1 MFKSLERRIVALL
14 LVLLLVVQLASF
26 VVIQNA
32 ISSNGRAM
40 IAAELEV
47 GERVFQRLLK
57 QNAEMLTQGAQLL
70 AKDYGFLSAIA
81 SRDDETIT
89 SALTNHGARIGSSF
103 TVMVGTDRQILAD
116 SAHALSANAKRL
128 IMQLVDA
135 AEKEGSAVGTGIID
149 NGPFQLVVVPV
160 KAPVVVGW
168 VVMAFPMDQRLAADM
183 MALSSL
189 ETSFLIHSNQQAWAA
204 TASTLAPEATATLIR
219 ALGQDR
225 AAQSSTVDIG
235 TGADQYAGFV
245 TQLAKDGR
253 QTAVVVLQR
262 SVSAAIAPY
271 RELQMTLLILTAAGI
286 VIAAGVSMVTARR
299 ITGPLRE
306 LTSTARRL
314 GAGDYDGPIPTG
326 GGEEIAELSNAFDTM
341 RMGIAKREAEIHK
354 LAYWDSLT
362 DLPNRAQF
370 TRKLGQVIGSAST
383 CHILMMDLD
392 RFKNVNDV
400 LGQNFGDALLRSVA
414 QRLTEHAGA
423 NPANIA
429 RLGGDEFAI
438 LLVDSTLADARQ
450 VAMRI
455 LKSLEIPIVLDDQAV
470 DLGAGIGIAGYPEH
484 GGDAE
489 SLLSRAEVAMHVAK
503 RSGNQASVYDAASD
517 ESSQQSL
524 SLLSDLRRAV
534 DRNELKLYVQPK
546 LSLDKGEVNGLEALV
561 RWVHPERGMI
571 FPDQFIP
578 FSEQTGFIRVLT
590 LWMLDRAAALCS
602 NLAAEGMYPKISVNI
617 SARDLMDQDLA
628 AKFSDILARHQVS
641 ASSFCLEI
649 TESAIMDDPV
659 RAHNT
664 LDSLHALGAELSI
677 DDFGTGYSSLAYL
690 KQLPVDELKIDKSFV
705 MNMAHDANDAK
716 IVRSTVDLGHN
727 MGLRVVAEGIE
738 SEQTWNLLA
747 QMGCDSGQGYFMS
760 RPIPANEFSAWSKRW
775 IAMRPVRPAGAPD
788 ARSASGEQ
796 PLAIEMEQDA

>member
-14 LVLLLVVQLASF
+14 LALLLVVQLASF

-40 IAAELEV
+40 IAAELDV
-47 GERVFQRLLK
+47 GERVFRRLLK

-103 TVMVGTDRQILAD
+103 TVMVDTERQIRVD
-116 SAHALSANAKRL
+116 SAHALSDNAKRL
-128 IMQLVDA
+128 ILQLVDA
-135 AEKEGSAVGTGIID
+135 AEREGSAVGTGIID
-149 NGPFQLVVVPV
+149 NGPFQIVVVPV

-168 VVMAFPMDQRLAADM
+168 VVMAFPMDQRLATDM
-183 MALSSL
+183 LALSSL
-189 ETSFLIHSNQQAWAA
+189 ETSFLIHSEGGRW
-204 TASTLAPEATATLIR
+204 TASATTLGPQPIAGLINTLGTDKTTLR
-219 ALGQDR
+219 
-225 AAQSSTVDIG
+225 STLDIG
-235 TGADQYAGFV
+235 SGAEQYAGFI
-245 TQLAKDGR
+245 TQLAKDGK
-253 QTAVVVLQR
+253 QTAMVVLQR

-271 RELQMTLLILTAAGI
+271 RELQMTLLILTAAGLF
-286 VIAAGVSMVTARR
+286 IAAGVSVVTARR

-314 GAGDYDGPIPTG
+314 GTGDFDGPIPVG
-326 GGEEIAELSNAFDTM
+326 GGEEIAELSNAFGAM
-341 RMGIAKREAEIHK
+341 RSGIANREAEIHK

-370 TRKLGQVIGSAST
+370 TRKLAQVIASAKP

-400 LGQNFGDALLRSVA
+400 LGHSFGDALLRSVA
-414 QRLTEHAGA
+414 QRLITYSGA
-423 NPANIA
+423 EPANIA

-438 LLVDSTLADARQ
+438 LLVDGTLADAYTA
-450 VAMRI
+450 AMRI
-455 LKSLEIPIVLDDQAV
+455 LKSLELPIVLDDQAV

-503 RSGNQASVYDAASD
+503 RSGNQASVYDAAKD

-546 LSLDKGEVNGLEALV
+546 LSLANGEVNGLEALV

-590 LWMLDRAAALCS
+590 LWVLDRAAALCS
-602 NLAAEGMYPKISVNI
+602 TLAAEGLYPKMSVNI
-617 SARDLMDQDLA
+617 SARDLMDQDLT
-628 AKFSDILARHQVS
+628 AKYADILARHQVS

-659 RAHNT
+659 RAQHT
-664 LDSLHALGAELSI
+664 LESLHAMGAELSI

-705 MNMAHDANDAK
+705 MNMEHDANDAK
-716 IVRSTVDLGHN
+716 IVRSTIDLGHN
-727 MGLRVVAEGIE
+727 LGLRVVAEGIE
-738 SEQTWNLLA
+738 SEQAWALLA
-747 QMGCDSGQGYFMS
+747 HMGCDSGQGYFMS
-760 RPIPANEFSAWSKRW
+760 RPIPADEFAAWSRRW
-775 IAMRPVRPAGAPD
+775 DANKSAGGARIAAGHV
-788 ARSASGEQ
+788 ARNKPSMTIGVEESA
-796 PLAIEMEQDA
+796 

>member
-14 LVLLLVVQLASF
+14 LALLLVVQLASY

-40 IAAELEV
+40 IVAELEV
-47 GERVFQRLLK
+47 GDRVFARLLK

-103 TVMVGTDRQILAD
+103 TVMVGTDREIRAD
-116 SAHALSANAKRL
+116 TAHTPSVNARRL
-128 IMQLVDA
+128 ILQLVDA
-135 AEKEGSAVGTGIID
+135 AEKEGTAVGTGIVD

-168 VVMAFPMDQRLAADM
+168 VVMAFPLDQRLAADM
-183 MALSSL
+183 LALSSL
-189 ETSFLIHSNQQAWAA
+189 ETTFLIQSDKGTWA
-204 TASTLAPEATATLIR
+204 TSASTLAPAATAAVID
-219 ALGQDR
+219 ALGQKRR
-225 AAQSSTVDIG
+225 AQASTLDIG
-235 TGADQYAGFV
+235 AGADQYAGVV
-245 TQLAKDGR
+245 TLLAKDGK

-286 VIAAGVSMVTARR
+286 VIAAAVSMVTARR

-314 GAGDYDGPIPTG
+314 GAGDYAGQIPTG

-341 RMGIAKREAEIHK
+341 RTGIAKREAEIHK

-370 TRKLGQVIGSAST
+370 TRNLGQVIASAST

-400 LGQNFGDALLRSVA
+400 LGQSFGDALLRSVA
-414 QRLTEHAGA
+414 QRLIQHAGA
-423 NPANIA
+423 NPDNIA

-438 LLVDSTLADARQ
+438 LLVDSTLSDGWQ
-450 VAMRI
+450 VAARI

-484 GGDAE
+484 GADAE
-489 SLLSRAEVAMHVAK
+489 SLLSHAEVAMHVAK
-503 RSGNQASVYDAASD
+503 RSGNQAAVYDAASD

-578 FSEQTGFIRVLT
+578 FSEQTGFIRVIT
-590 LWMLDRAAALCS
+590 LWMLDRAAGLCS
-602 NLAAEGMYPKISVNI
+602 TLAAEGMHPKISVNI

-664 LDSLHALGAELSI
+664 LESLHALGAELSI

-705 MNMAHDANDAK
+705 MNMALDANDAK

-727 MGLRVVAEGIE
+727 LGLRVVSEGIE
-738 SEQTWNLLA
+738 SEQTSNLLA

-760 RPIPANEFSAWSKRW
+760 RPIPANEFSTWSKRW
-775 IAMRPVRPAGAPD
+775 ASMRPGRPADAADGRAGQSAQPCAITMEEGA
-788 ARSASGEQ
+788 
-796 PLAIEMEQDA
+796 

>member
-14 LVLLLVVQLASF
+14 LALLLVVQLASF

-103 TVMVGTDRQILAD
+103 TVMVDTERQIRVD
-116 SAHALSANAKRL
+116 SAHALSDNARRL
-128 IMQLVDA
+128 ILQLVDA
-135 AEKEGSAVGTGIID
+135 AELEGSAVGTGIID
-149 NGPFQLVVVPV
+149 NGPFQIVVVPV

-168 VVMAFPMDQRLAADM
+168 VVMAFPMDQRLATDM
-183 MALSSL
+183 LALSSL
-189 ETSFLIHSNQQAWAA
+189 ETSFLIHSDGGNWNASA
-204 TASTLAPEATATLIR
+204 TTLGPESIAGLINTLGKYDTTLRSTL
-219 ALGQDR
+219 
-225 AAQSSTVDIG
+225 DIG
-235 TGADQYAGFV
+235 IGADQYAGFI
-245 TQLAKDGR
+245 TRLAKDGK
-253 QTAVVVLQR
+253 QTAMVVLQR

-271 RELQMTLLILTAAGI
+271 RELQMTLLILTAAGLF
-286 VIAAGVSMVTARR
+286 IAAGVSIVTARR

-314 GAGDYDGPIPTG
+314 GAGDFDGPIPVG
-326 GGEEIAELSNAFDTM
+326 GGEEIAELSNAFGAM
-341 RMGIAKREAEIHK
+341 RSGIANREAEIHK

-370 TRKLGQVIGSAST
+370 TRKLAQVIASADP

-400 LGQNFGDALLRSVA
+400 LGHSFGDALLRSVA
-414 QRLTEHAGA
+414 QRLIAHSGA
-423 NPANIA
+423 EPANIA

-438 LLVDSTLADARQ
+438 LLVNGTLANAHT

-455 LKSLEIPIVLDDQAV
+455 LKSLELPIVLDDQAV

-503 RSGNQASVYDAASD
+503 RSGNQASVYDAAKD

-546 LSLDKGEVNGLEALV
+546 LSLANGEVNGLEALV

-590 LWMLDRAAALCS
+590 LWVLDRSAALCS
-602 NLAAEGMYPKISVNI
+602 TLAAEGMHPKISVNI
-617 SARDLMDQDLA
+617 SARDLMDQDLT
-628 AKFSDILARHQVS
+628 AKYADILARHNVS

-659 RAHNT
+659 RAQNT
-664 LDSLHALGAELSI
+664 LESLHALGAELSI

-705 MNMAHDANDAK
+705 MNMEHDANDAK
-716 IVRSTVDLGHN
+716 IVRSTIDLGHN

-738 SEQTWNLLA
+738 SEQTWALLA
-747 QMGCDSGQGYFMS
+747 HMGCDSGQGYFMS
-760 RPIPANEFSAWSKRW
+760 RPIPADEFAAWSRRW
-775 IAMRPVRPAGAPD
+775 EAGRSGGSARVPAGPVATNKSLVTID
-788 ARSASGEQ
+788 VEESA
-796 PLAIEMEQDA
+796 

>member
-14 LVLLLVVQLASF
+14 LTVLLLVQLAGF

-32 ISSNGRAM
+32 ISRNGRAV
-40 IAAELEV
+40 IAEELVV
-47 GERVFQRLLK
+47 GERVFRRLLK

-81 SRDDETIT
+81 SNDDETIT
-89 SALTNHGARIGSSF
+89 SALTNHGARIGASF
-103 TVMVGTDRQILAD
+103 TVMVNPDRSLRVD
-116 SAHALSANAKRL
+116 SAHALSETGRRRIL
-128 IMQLVDA
+128 QLVDS
-135 AEKEGSAVGTGIID
+135 AEKDGSAVGTGIVE
-149 NGPFQLVVVPV
+149 NGLFQFVVVPV

-183 MALSSL
+183 LALSSL
-189 ETSFLIHSNQQAWAA
+189 ETSFLVGSGQNAWIASATTLTPDAIATVTSELNRESAA
-204 TASTLAPEATATLIR
+204 RRSAIDVSM
-219 ALGQDR
+219 G
-225 AAQSSTVDIG
+225 G
-235 TGADQYAGFV
+235 NQYAGLFSE
-245 TQLAKDGR
+245 LAKGDG
-253 QTAVVVLQR
+253 QTAVVLLQR

-271 RELQMTLLILTAAGI
+271 RALQMTLLILTAVGI
-286 VIAAGVSMVTARR
+286 LVAALVSMVTARR

-306 LTSTARRL
+306 LTNTARRL
-314 GAGDYDGPIPTG
+314 GGGDYDGPIPTG
-326 GGEEIAELSNAFDTM
+326 GGEEIAELSHAFGVM
-341 RMGIAKREAEIHK
+341 RSGIAKREAEIHK

-370 TRKLGQVIGSAST
+370 ARRLREAIGSART

-400 LGQNFGDALLRSVA
+400 LGQSFGDALLRSVA
-414 QRLTEHAGA
+414 QRLVTHTGA
-423 NPANIA
+423 DRANIA

-438 LLVDSTLADARQ
+438 LLVDGTLADAQ
-450 VAMRI
+450 EVALRV
-455 LKSLEIPIVLDDQAV
+455 LKSLEMPIVLDDQAV
-470 DLGAGIGIAGYPEH
+470 DLGAGIGIAGYPQH

-503 RSGNQASVYDAASD
+503 RSGNQAAVYDAATD

-524 SLLSDLRRAV
+524 SLLSELRRAV

-546 LSLDKGEVNGLEALV
+546 LSLDKGEVTGLEALV
-561 RWVHPERGMI
+561 RWAHPERGMI

-578 FSEQTGFIRVLT
+578 FSEKTGFIRVIT
-590 LWMLDRAAALCS
+590 LWMLDQAAALCS
-602 NLAAEGMYPKISVNI
+602 ALALEGMYPKLSVNI

-628 AKFSDILARHQVS
+628 AKFSEILFRHKVS
-641 ASSFCLEI
+641 AASFCLEI

-659 RAHNT
+659 RAQNT
-664 LDSLHALGAELSI
+664 LESLHALGAELSI

-705 MNMAHDANDAK
+705 MNMEHDANDAK

-727 MGLRVVAEGIE
+727 LGLRVVAEGIE
-738 SEQTWNLLA
+738 SEQAWELLS
-747 QMGCDSGQGYFMS
+747 QMGCDSGQGYLMS
-760 RPIPANEFSAWSKRW
+760 RPIPANEFGPWSLRW
-775 IAMRPVRPAGAPD
+775 TLGNTARRKPA
-788 ARSASGEQ
+788 SASAQANGQDLPAEIGE
-796 PLAIEMEQDA
+796 DA

>member
-14 LVLLLVVQLASF
+14 LIVLLLVQVASF
-26 VVIQNA
+26 FVIQNA
-32 ISSNGRAM
+32 ISRNGRTV
-40 IAAELEV
+40 IAEELVV
-47 GERVFQRLLK
+47 GERVFKRLLK

-81 SRDDETIT
+81 SSDDETIT
-89 SALTNHGARIGSSF
+89 SALTNHGARIGASF
-103 TVMVGTDRQILAD
+103 TVMVGTDRTLRVD
-116 SAHALSANAKRL
+116 STHALSRDGRRRIL
-128 IMQLVDA
+128 QLVDA
-135 AEKEGSAVGTGIID
+135 AEKEGSAVGTGILE
-149 NGPFQLVVVPV
+149 NGPFQIVVVPV

-168 VVMAFPMDQRLAADM
+168 VVMAFPLDQRLAADM
-183 MALSSL
+183 LALSSL
-189 ETSFLIHSNQQAWAA
+189 ETSFMVRSAQGAWAA
-204 TASTLAPEATATLIR
+204 SATTLAPDAIGTMTA
-219 ALGQDR
+219 ALDAR
-225 AAQSSTVDIG
+225 HAAQRPAIDITMG
-235 TGADQYAGFV
+235 GDQYAGLLSE
-245 TQLAKDGR
+245 LASDDR

-271 RELQMTLLILTAAGI
+271 RALQMTLLILTAVGI
-286 VIAAGVSMVTARR
+286 LVAALVSIVTARR

-314 GAGDYDGPIPTG
+314 GGGDYDGPIPTG
-326 GGEEIAELSNAFDTM
+326 GGEEIAELSNAFGVM
-341 RMGIAKREAEIHK
+341 RSGIAKREAEIHK

-370 TRKLGQVIGSAST
+370 ARKLRQAIGSAAT

-400 LGQNFGDALLRSVA
+400 LGQSFGDALLRSVA
-414 QRLTEHAGA
+414 QRLLTHSGA
-423 NPANIA
+423 DSANIA

-438 LLVDSTLADARQ
+438 LLVDGTLADAQ
-450 VAMRI
+450 EVALRV
-455 LKSLEIPIVLDDQAV
+455 LKSLELPIVLDDQAV
-470 DLGAGIGIAGYPEH
+470 DLGAGIGIAGYPQH
-484 GGDAE
+484 AADAE

-503 RSGNQASVYDAASD
+503 RSGNQAAVYDAATD

-546 LSLDKGEVNGLEALV
+546 LSLAVGEVTGLEALV

-578 FSEQTGFIRVLT
+578 FSEQTGFIRVIT

-602 NLAAEGMYPKISVNI
+602 ALALEGMYPKISVNI
-617 SARDLMDQDLA
+617 SARDLMDQDLP
-628 AKFSDILARHQVS
+628 AKFSEILFRHKVS
-641 ASSFCLEI
+641 AASFCLEI

-659 RAHNT
+659 RAQNT
-664 LDSLHALGAELSI
+664 LESLHALGAELSI

-705 MNMAHDANDAK
+705 MNMEHDANDAK

-727 MGLRVVAEGIE
+727 LGLRVVAEGIE
-738 SEQTWNLLA
+738 TEQAWALLS
-747 QMGCDSGQGYFMS
+747 QMGCDSGQGYLMS
-760 RPIPANEFSAWSKRW
+760 RPIPANEFGAWSRRW
-775 IAMRPVRPAGAPD
+775 TLGNTARQPAPHDVPAAHG
-788 ARSASGEQ
+788 Q
-796 PLAIEMEQDA
+796 PLAVEMGEDA

>member
-14 LVLLLVVQLASF
+14 LALLLVVQLASF

-103 TVMVGTDRQILAD
+103 TVMVDTGRQIRVD
-116 SAHALSANAKRL
+116 SAHAISDNARRL
-128 IMQLVDA
+128 ILQLVDA
-135 AEKEGSAVGTGIID
+135 AEREGSAVGTGIID
-149 NGPFQLVVVPV
+149 NGPFQIVVVPV

-168 VVMAFPMDQRLAADM
+168 VVMAFPMDQRLATDM
-183 MALSSL
+183 LALSSL
-189 ETSFLIHSNQQAWAA
+189 ETSFLIHSDGGNWNASA
-204 TASTLAPEATATLIR
+204 TTLEPDTIAGLINTLSKYDTTPR
-219 ALGQDR
+219 SPL
-225 AAQSSTVDIG
+225 DIG
-235 TGADQYAGFV
+235 SGAQQYAGFS
-245 TQLAKDGR
+245 TQLAKDDK
-253 QTAVVVLQR
+253 QTAMVVLQR

-271 RELQMTLLILTAAGI
+271 RELQMTLLILTAAGLF
-286 VIAAGVSMVTARR
+286 IAAGVSVVTARR

-306 LTSTARRL
+306 LTNTARRL
-314 GAGDYDGPIPTG
+314 GAGDFDGPIPVG
-326 GGEEIAELSNAFDTM
+326 GGEEIAELSNAFGAM
-341 RMGIAKREAEIHK
+341 RSGIANREAEIHK

-370 TRKLGQVIGSAST
+370 TRKLAQVIASGDT

-400 LGQNFGDALLRSVA
+400 LGHSFGDALLRSVA
-414 QRLTEHAGA
+414 QRLIAHSGA
-423 NPANIA
+423 EPANIA

-438 LLVDSTLADARQ
+438 LLVNGTLADAQ
-450 VAMRI
+450 TAAMRI
-455 LKSLEIPIVLDDQAV
+455 LKSLELPIVLDDQAV

-503 RSGNQASVYDAASD
+503 RSGNQASVYDAAKD

-546 LSLDKGEVNGLEALV
+546 LSLANGEVNGLEALV

-590 LWMLDRAAALCS
+590 LWVLDRAAALCS
-602 NLAAEGMYPKISVNI
+602 TLAAESMHPKISVNI
-617 SARDLMDQDLA
+617 SARDLMDQDLTSKYA
-628 AKFSDILARHQVS
+628 DILSRHQVS

-659 RAHNT
+659 RAQHT
-664 LDSLHALGAELSI
+664 LESLHALGAELSI

-705 MNMAHDANDAK
+705 MNMEHDANDAK
-716 IVRSTVDLGHN
+716 IVRSTIDLGHN
-727 MGLRVVAEGIE
+727 LGLRVVAEGIE
-738 SEQTWNLLA
+738 SEQAWALLA
-747 QMGCDSGQGYFMS
+747 HMGCDSGQGYFMS
-760 RPIPANEFSAWSKRW
+760 RPIPADEFAAWSRRW
-775 IAMRPVRPAGAPD
+775 DTGRSGSSARIAAVPV
-788 ARSASGEQ
+788 ARNKPLMSVGVEESA
-796 PLAIEMEQDA
+796 

>member
-14 LVLLLVVQLASF
+14 LILLLLVQMAGF
-26 VVIQNA
+26 IVIQNA
-32 ISSNGRAM
+32 ISRNGRAV
-40 IAAELEV
+40 IAEELQV
-47 GERVFQRLLK
+47 GERVFRRLLK

-81 SRDDETIT
+81 SRDEETIT
-89 SALTNHGARIGSSF
+89 SALTNHGARIGASF
-103 TVMVGTDRQILAD
+103 TVMVNPDRSIQFDSTHAPSDTARRRIL
-116 SAHALSANAKRL
+116 
-128 IMQLVDA
+128 QLVST
-135 AEKEGSAVGTGIID
+135 AEKEGSAVGTGIIE
-149 NGPFQLVVVPV
+149 NGPFQIVVVPV

-183 MALSSL
+183 LALSSL
-189 ETSFLIHSNQQAWAA
+189 ETSFLVRSPQGNWAA
-204 TASTLAPEATATLIR
+204 SATTLTPGAVETVRATL
-219 ALGQDR
+219 GSQP
-225 AAQSSTVDIG
+225 AAPGSASDISMG
-235 TGADQYAGFV
+235 GEQYAGL
-245 TQLAKDGR
+245 QSELASGDG
-253 QTAVVVLQR
+253 QTAVVLLQR

-271 RELQMTLLILTAAGI
+271 RALQMTLLILTAAGI
-286 VIAAGVSMVTARR
+286 LIAAFVSIVTARR

-314 GAGDYDGPIPTG
+314 GSGDYNGPIPTG
-326 GGEEIAELSNAFDTM
+326 GGEEIADLSHAFDVM
-341 RMGIAKREAEIHK
+341 RSGIAKREAEIHK

-370 TRKLGQVIGSAST
+370 ARRLREAIVSART

-400 LGQNFGDALLRSVA
+400 LGQSFGDALLRSVA
-414 QRLTEHAGA
+414 QRLVSNTGA
-423 NPANIA
+423 DPANIA

-438 LLVDSTLADARQ
+438 LLVDGTLADAQQ
-450 VAMRI
+450 VAVRV
-455 LKSLEIPIVLDDQAV
+455 LKSLEMPIVLDDQAV

-503 RSGNQASVYDAASD
+503 RSGNQAAVYDAQTD
-517 ESSQQSL
+517 ETSQQSL

-546 LSLDKGEVNGLEALV
+546 LSLDKGEVTGLEALV
-561 RWVHPERGMI
+561 RWVHPERGII

-578 FSEQTGFIRVLT
+578 FSEQTGFIRVIT
-590 LWMLDRAAALCS
+590 LWMMDRAAALCAA
-602 NLAAEGMYPKISVNI
+602 LALEDMYPKLSVNI
-617 SARDLMDQDLA
+617 SARDLMDQDLP
-628 AKFSDILARHQVS
+628 AKFSEILFRHKVS
-641 ASSFCLEI
+641 AASFCLEI

-659 RAHNT
+659 RAQNT
-664 LDSLHALGAELSI
+664 LESLHALGAELSI

-705 MNMAHDANDAK
+705 MNMEHDANDAK

-727 MGLRVVAEGIE
+727 LGLRVVAEGIE
-738 SEQTWNLLA
+738 SEQAWDLLS
-747 QMGCDSGQGYFMS
+747 QMGCDSGQGYLMS
-760 RPIPANEFSAWSKRW
+760 RPIPASEFGAWSRRW
-775 IAMRPVRPAGAPD
+775 TQGNTVRRQPVANGPKLAVEIGED
-788 ARSASGEQ
+788 A
-796 PLAIEMEQDA
+796 

>member
-1 MFKSLERRIVALL
+1 MFKSLERRIAALL
-14 LVLLLVVQLASF
+14 LVLLLMVQLSGF
-26 VVIQNA
+26 IVIQNA
-32 ISSNGRAM
+32 ISRNGRAV
-40 IAAELEV
+40 IAEELVV
-47 GERVFQRLLK
+47 GERVFRRLLK

-89 SALTNHGARIGSSF
+89 SALTNHGARIGASF
-103 TVMVGTDRQILAD
+103 AVMVNPDRSLQAD
-116 SAHALSANAKRL
+116 SAHALSETARRRIL
-128 IMQLVDA
+128 QLVGT
-135 AEKEGSAVGTGIID
+135 AEKEGSAVGTGIIE
-149 NGPFQLVVVPV
+149 NGPFQIVVVPV

-168 VVMAFPMDQRLAADM
+168 VVMAFPIDQRLAADM
-183 MALSSL
+183 LALSSL
-189 ETSFLIHSNQQAWAA
+189 ETSFLVRSAQGGWSASA
-204 TASTLAPEATATLIR
+204 TTLAPDAVATVTA
-219 ALGQDR
+219 ALGSR
-225 AAQSSTVDIG
+225 NAALRPSIDIG
-235 TGADQYAGFV
+235 MGGDQYAGL
-245 TQLAKDGR
+245 QGKLADGDG

-271 RELQMTLLILTAAGI
+271 RALQMTLLILTAVGI
-286 VIAAGVSMVTARR
+286 LVAALVSMVTARR

-314 GAGDYDGPIPTG
+314 GSGDYDGPIPTG
-326 GGEEIAELSNAFDTM
+326 GGEEIAELSNAFGVM
-341 RMGIAKREAEIHK
+341 RSGIAKREAEIHK

-370 TRKLGQVIGSAST
+370 TRRLREAIVSART
-383 CHILMMDLD
+383 CHIVMMDLD

-400 LGQNFGDALLRSVA
+400 LGQSFGDALLRSVA
-414 QRLTEHAGA
+414 QRLVSDSGA
-423 NPANIA
+423 DPSDIA

-438 LLVDSTLADARQ
+438 LLVDGTLADARE
-450 VAMRI
+450 VALRV
-455 LKSLEIPIVLDDQAV
+455 LKSLEMPIVLDDQAV
-470 DLGAGIGIAGYPEH
+470 DLGAGIGIAGYPQH

-503 RSGNQASVYDAASD
+503 RSGNQAAVYDAQTD
-517 ESSQQSL
+517 ETSQQSL

-546 LSLDKGEVNGLEALV
+546 LSLDKGEVTGLEALV

-578 FSEQTGFIRVLT
+578 FSEQTGFIRVIT
-590 LWMLDRAAALCS
+590 LWMLDRAAALCCA
-602 NLAAEGMYPKISVNI
+602 LALEGLYPKLSVNI

-628 AKFSDILARHQVS
+628 AKFSEILSRHKVS
-641 ASSFCLEI
+641 ATSFCLEI

-659 RAHNT
+659 RAQNT
-664 LDSLHALGAELSI
+664 LESLHALGAELSI

-705 MNMAHDANDAK
+705 MNMEHDANDAK

-727 MGLRVVAEGIE
+727 LGLRVVAEGIE
-738 SEQTWNLLA
+738 SEQAWNLLS
-747 QMGCDSGQGYFMS
+747 QMGCDSGQGYLMS
-760 RPIPANEFSAWSKRW
+760 RPIPASEFAAWSRRW
-775 IAMRPVRPAGAPD
+775 TQGNTSRRQKAANGLNFAVEIGED
-788 ARSASGEQ
+788 A
-796 PLAIEMEQDA
+796 

>member
-14 LVLLLVVQLASF
+14 LTLLLLVQLAGLI
-26 VVIQNA
+26 VIQNA
-32 ISSNGRAM
+32 ISRNGRAV
-40 IAAELEV
+40 IAEELVV
-47 GERVFQRLLK
+47 GDRVFRRLLK

-81 SRDDETIT
+81 SSDDETIT
-89 SALTNHGARIGSSF
+89 SALTNHGARIGASF
-103 TVMVGTDRQILAD
+103 TVMVNTDRTIRVD
-116 SAHALSANAKRL
+116 STHALTDTARRRIL
-128 IMQLVDA
+128 QLVDK
-135 AEKEGSAVGTGIID
+135 AEKDGSAAGTGIIE
-149 NGPFQLVVVPV
+149 NGPFQIVVVPV

-168 VVMAFPMDQRLAADM
+168 VVMAFPMDQRLATDM
-183 MALSSL
+183 LALSSL
-189 ETSFLIHSNQQAWAA
+189 ETSFLVRSRQGAWAA
-204 TASTLAPEATATLIR
+204 SATTLAPDAIAMVTA
-219 ALGQDR
+219 ALGQQSGPQR
-225 AAQSSTVDIG
+225 ASIDINMDG
-235 TGADQYAGFV
+235 DQYAG
-245 TQLAKDGR
+245 LLSEMAEGDG

-271 RELQMTLLILTAAGI
+271 RALQMTLLFLTAGGI
-286 VIAAGVSMVTARR
+286 LVAALVSVVTARR

-314 GAGDYDGPIPTG
+314 GGGDYDGPIPTG
-326 GGEEIAELSNAFDTM
+326 GGEEIAELSNAFGAM
-341 RMGIAKREAEIHK
+341 RRGIAKREAEIHK

-370 TRKLGQVIGSAST
+370 ARKLREAIGSART

-400 LGQNFGDALLRSVA
+400 LGQSFGDALLRSVA
-414 QRLTEHAGA
+414 QRLVTHTGA
-423 NPANIA
+423 DPANIA

-438 LLVDSTLADARQ
+438 LLVDGTLADAHE
-450 VAMRI
+450 VAMRV
-455 LKSLEIPIVLDDQAV
+455 LKSLELPIVLDDQAV
-470 DLGAGIGIAGYPEH
+470 DLGAGIGIAGYPQH

-503 RSGNQASVYDAASD
+503 RSGNQAAVYDAATD

-546 LSLDKGEVNGLEALV
+546 LSLHKGEVNGLEALV

-578 FSEQTGFIRVLT
+578 FSEQTGFIRVIT
-590 LWMLDRAAALCS
+590 LWMLDQAAALC
-602 NLAAEGMYPKISVNI
+602 NALALEGMYPKLSVNI

-628 AKFSDILARHQVS
+628 AKFSEILFRHKVS
-641 ASSFCLEI
+641 AASFCLEI
-649 TESAIMDDPV
+649 TESAIMEDPV
-659 RAHNT
+659 RAQNT
-664 LDSLHALGAELSI
+664 LESLHALGAELSI

-705 MNMAHDANDAK
+705 MNMEHDANDAK
-716 IVRSTVDLGHN
+716 IVRSTIDLGHN
-727 MGLRVVAEGIE
+727 LGLRVVAEGIE
-738 SEQTWNLLA
+738 SEQAWNLLS
-747 QMGCDSGQGYFMS
+747 QMGCDSGQGYLMS
-760 RPIPANEFSAWSKRW
+760 RPIPANEFAAWSRRW
-775 IAMRPVRPAGAPD
+775 
-788 ARSASGEQ
+788 ASGSTAGRQ
-796 PLAIEMEQDA
+796 ALANAAPVKGQTFAVEIGEDA

>member
-32 ISSNGRAM
+32 ISSNGRTM

-81 SRDDETIT
+81 SRDDETIG

-103 TVMVGTDRQILAD
+103 TVMVGTDREIRVD
-116 SAHALSANAKRL
+116 SSHPLSINARRL
-128 IMQLVDA
+128 ILQLVEV
-135 AEKEGSAVGTGIID
+135 AEKEGSAVGTGIVD
-149 NGPFQLVVVPV
+149 KGPFQLVVVPV
-160 KAPVVVGW
+160 KAPIVVGW

-183 MALSSL
+183 LALSSL
-189 ETSFLIHSNQQAWAA
+189 ETSFLIQSGQEAWAA

-219 ALGQDR
+219 ALGLER
-225 AAQSSTVDIG
+225 VAQRSSVDIG
-235 TGADQYAGFV
+235 AGANQYAGFV
-245 TQLAKDGR
+245 TPLAKDGK
-253 QTAVVVLQR
+253 QTAVAVLQR

-286 VIAAGVSMVTARR
+286 FIAAGVSMVTARR

-306 LTSTARRL
+306 LTSAARRL
-314 GAGDYDGPIPTG
+314 GAGDYNGPIPTG
-326 GGEEIAELSNAFDTM
+326 GGEEIAELSNAFGTM
-341 RMGIAKREAEIHK
+341 RTGIAKREAEIHK

-370 TRKLGQVIGSAST
+370 TRKLGQVIDSAST

-400 LGQNFGDALLRSVA
+400 LGQSFGDALLRSVA
-414 QRLTEHAGA
+414 QRLTEYAGA

-438 LLVDSTLADARQ
+438 LLVESTLADAWQ
-450 VAMRI
+450 VALRI

-561 RWVHPERGMI
+561 RWVHPERGMV

-602 NLAAEGMYPKISVNI
+602 TLAAEGLYPKISVNI
-617 SARDLMDQDLA
+617 SARDLIDQDLA
-628 AKFSDILARHQVS
+628 TKFSEILARHQVS

-659 RAHNT
+659 RARNT

-716 IVRSTVDLGHN
+716 IVRSTIDLGHN

-760 RPIPANEFSAWSKRW
+760 RPIPANEFSAWSKHW
-775 IAMRPVRPAGAPD
+775 TAMRSNRVAGAPD
-788 ARSASGEQ
+788 SRSTPGER
-796 PLAIEMEQDA
+796 PRVIEMEQDA